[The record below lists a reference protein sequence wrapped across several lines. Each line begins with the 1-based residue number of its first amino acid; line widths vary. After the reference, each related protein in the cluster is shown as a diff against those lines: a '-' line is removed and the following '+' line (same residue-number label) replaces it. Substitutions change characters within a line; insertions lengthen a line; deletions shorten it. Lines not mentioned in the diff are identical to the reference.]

1 MSKLSESSIIDN
13 LKIDDMILS
22 ILKQLAVNF
31 ISIFSE
37 LKPTDKSEKK
47 VLLFSFIYFAV
58 IAILF
63 LISVGNNS
71 LVELMGYDT
80 YSYIDGDNP
89 RLSLFKVLKWEIKH
103 PLFCLLYTPVLALS
117 KLVGFLGI
125 DIHWYLFIL
134 FSSAIMSF
142 CLMLLFKILRQLNV
156 SLFNSYLMTLF
167 FGSFSYVILLSV
179 QAESFLLVLFFTLLF
194 LVITLK
200 KKTNIYT
207 DNLFFF
213 LLVGTTSTNS
223 LKILASDFILEKRFI
238 KSVKRFLVSL
248 PLFAIVFVFTSLGM
262 FYRHFIMHLNWHDA
276 IISDVLAYT
285 LTTINK
291 FTLFWVNFLSEPLLF
306 HSTTGVIYGEETIK
320 MAEYSSG
327 FYQPALAF
335 IYLMVVL
342 SVILNRKEV
351 ISKIGIAF
359 IGIDLLI
366 HFGIG
371 YGVNEAQL
379 FSAHWFFF
387 IPILLGLLVTKLT
400 NKYLKTT
407 VQLGIGTI
415 TILFFI
421 HNLYCFINSLIW

>member
-1 MSKLSESSIIDN
+1 MII
-13 LKIDDMILS
+13 S
-22 ILKQLAVNF
+22 ILKQLILNF

-37 LKPTDKSEKK
+37 LKPTDKSEKR
-47 VLLFSFIYFAV
+47 VIMFSFIYFAC
-58 IAILF
+58 IAVLF

-89 RLSLFKVLKWEIKH
+89 RLSLFKVLKWEIRH
-103 PLFCLLYTPVLALS
+103 PLFCLIYTPVLALT

-142 CLMLLFKILRQLNV
+142 CILLLFKILRQL
-156 SLFNSYLMTLF
+156 SLSQFSSYLLASF
-167 FGSFSYVILLSV
+167 FGSFSYVIMLSV

-194 LVITLK
+194 LLVTLK
-200 KKTNIYT
+200 KKTNTYT

-223 LKILASDFILEKRFI
+223 LKILASDFILENTFL
-238 KSVKRFLVSL
+238 KSIRRFLFSI
-248 PLFAIVFVFTSLGM
+248 PLFAIVFVFTSLGI
-262 FYRHFIMHLNWHDA
+262 FYRHFIMHLNWYNS
-276 IISDVLAYT
+276 IIGDLIAYT
-285 LTTINK
+285 YTTMNK
-291 FTLFWVNFLSEPLLF
+291 FTLLWVNFLSEPLLF
-306 HSTTGVIYGEETIK
+306 HSTSGVIYGKETIRL
-320 MAEYSSG
+320 AEYTSV
-327 FYQPALAF
+327 FYQPVLVL
-335 IYLMVVL
+335 IYLLVVI
-342 SVILNRKEV
+342 SAFMNRKEV
-351 ISKIGIAF
+351 ISKIFIAF

-407 VQLGIGTI
+407 VQFSIGTI

-421 HNLYCFINSLIW
+421 HNLYCFINSLNL